1 MTRLEAG
8 ALEPNLALIDVGEII
23 GTALRRAARVLEQHT
38 VAVDLAPD
46 LPMLSLDFVL
56 FEQVLFNL
64 LDNAAK
70 YAPPGSTVTVRAR
83 RHGGSVA
90 IEVLDEGAGIPPDQI
105 DRVFEKFYRVIRSDR
120 KRAGTG
126 LGLAISRG
134 FVEALGG
141 TITAANRA
149 DRSGAVFTI
158 ILPEPQHGL
167 AKRADDVG

>member
-8 ALEPNLALIDVGEII
+8 ALEPNFALIDVGEIV
-23 GTALRRAARVLEQHT
+23 GTALHRAAKVLEHHR
-38 VAVDLAPD
+38 VAVELTPD

-56 FEQVLFNL
+56 FEQVIFNL

-70 YAPPGSTVTVRAR
+70 YAPPGTTVTVRAW
-83 RHGGSVA
+83 HQGSAVA
-90 IEVLDEGAGIPPDQI
+90 IEVLDEGAGIPPDQV
-105 DRVFEKFYRVIRSDR
+105 DRVFEKFYRVVRSDR

-141 TITAANRA
+141 TITAANRS

-158 ILPEPQHGL
+158 VLPAPPQGI
-167 AKRADDVG
+167 AKRAGDVG